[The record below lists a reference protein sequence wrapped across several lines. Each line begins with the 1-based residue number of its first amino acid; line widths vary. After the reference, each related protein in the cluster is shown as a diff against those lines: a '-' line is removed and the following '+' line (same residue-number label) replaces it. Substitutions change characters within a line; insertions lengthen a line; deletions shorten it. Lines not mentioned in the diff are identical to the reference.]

1 MLYQF
6 IFYIYLY
13 LPTHFPDEPKLETEI
28 EKKLFTGKAILLMGA
43 RQTGKT
49 TLLKK
54 IVQDHIIRRCD
65 EA

>member
-1 MLYQF
+1 MV
-6 IFYIYLY
+6 
-13 LPTHFPDEPKLETEI
+13 PRKLETEI